1 MHSNMYFHGL
11 LYMYYVFCAVGR
23 RLPCC
28 MHVSL
33 HRRSYKIV
41 RSMYMYMYSIGMC
54 DQRHYNQ
61 VLYVRESKLYNTPH
75 CRISDVLG

>member
-41 RSMYMYMYSIGMC
+41 RSMYMYSIG
-54 DQRHYNQ
+54 
-61 VLYVRESKLYNTPH
+61 YVRSKALQSSFV
-75 CRISDVLG
+75 CQGVKII